1 MEKGEWRPVRLP
13 GAALANKMGHGVD
26 LAAGAGFRLFTGVS
40 IPVEIV
46 AHRGANRE
54 APENTLPA
62 FARALELGVQGIELD
77 VQLTRDGVP
86 VVHHDPDLHRASVNE
101 HAAPIASLSLSDI
114 RHQSD
119 APALDDVLDLVSGR
133 CRLYIEIKAAA
144 AVDSVVERIHDK
156 TSWCAVHSFD
166 HRSVAR
172 AAALDPELTTG
183 ILLVSYLVD
192 VVSAM
197 RAARARD
204 LWQQADFIDRDLVE
218 RVHEAKGRVVAWTVN
233 DISRARS
240 LMDLGVDVICTD
252 LPGELLAALR

>member
-1 MEKGEWRPVRLP
+1 M
-13 GAALANKMGHGVD
+13 
-26 LAAGAGFRLFTGVS
+26 S

-62 FARALELGVQGIELD
+62 FARALEFGVQGIELD
-77 VQLTRDGVP
+77 VQLTRDGLP
-86 VVHHDPDLHRASVNE
+86 VVHHDPDLRRLSPE
-101 HAAPIASLSLSDI
+101 HPVAIASLTMAELRSRSE
-114 RHQSD
+114 
-119 APALDDVLDLVSGR
+119 APALDDVLDFVSGR

-144 AVDSVVERIHDK
+144 AVDPVVERIRDK

-172 AAALDPELTTG
+172 AASLDPELSTG

-197 RAARARD
+197 RAARAQD
-204 LWQQADFIDRDLVE
+204 LWQQTDFIDRDLVE
-218 RVHEAKGRVVAWTVN
+218 RVHDAKGRIVAWTVN
-233 DISRARS
+233 DISRARA
-240 LMDLGVDVICTD
+240 LIDMGVDVICTD